1 MKIMK
6 FLDFILFMRAA
17 VMTIRIAADKFLFEQ
32 FEFVTC
38 CLHDWI
44 YQFWTLLLCY
54 YGSPFIL
61 NVVGLKICVCRNQG
75 GHISRVISVFD
86 GSGPGA
92 EILLRF
98 YYLKNWIQIRR
109 CVDG

>member
-1 MKIMK
+1 
-6 FLDFILFMRAA
+6 MRAA

-75 GHISRVISVFD
+75 GRNLLYKNSVKIGGIKLRISLCIAQEF
-86 GSGPGA
+86 
-92 EILLRF
+92 LL
-98 YYLKNWIQIRR
+98 YPW
-109 CVDG
+109 C